1 MKMKQGNAP
10 IERVSESWSGGGMQ
24 SYLLSNPTFRRLR
37 VVKNMVLCKYER

>member
-1 MKMKQGNAP
+1 MPPSKEFRNLG
-10 IERVSESWSGGGMQ
+10 VGGGGMQ